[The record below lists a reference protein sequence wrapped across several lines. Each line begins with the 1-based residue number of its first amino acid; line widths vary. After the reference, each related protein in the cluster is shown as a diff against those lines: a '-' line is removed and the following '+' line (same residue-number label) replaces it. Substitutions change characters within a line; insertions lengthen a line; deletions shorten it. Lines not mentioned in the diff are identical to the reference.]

1 MDLEKI
7 EQRIDRTALG
17 ATEVSDT
24 TGGVSYKTLHEALEF
39 GKLMAVTEI
48 GVPRHLRGSVG
59 GCVRIVMQAIEWR
72 MSPWAVADKS
82 YFVNDKIAYE
92 SQLIHAVVESRAN
105 LQRRLR
111 CEYVGEGPARVC
123 VVSGLFKG
131 EIDPCVYTSPAIG
144 SINPKNSPLWKNDPD
159 QQLWYFSVRA
169 WARRYC
175 PDVLLGIYTR
185 DELEDA
191 GEFVGADK
199 AKDVTPRPKIADRL
213 KGNRGEG
220 FNAANVKAEAD
231 QLAAPA
237 EQAMPV
243 IEGEKEQ
250 VAA

>member
-1 MDLEKI
+1 MDLDKI
-7 EQRIDRTALG
+7 EQRIDRVALG

-24 TGGVSYKTLHEALEF
+24 TGGVSYKSLHEALEF

-48 GVPRHLRGSVG
+48 GVPKHLRGSVG

-105 LQRRLR
+105 LQKRLR
-111 CEYVGEGPARVC
+111 CDYEGDGPARVC
-123 VVSGLFKG
+123 IVRGLFKG
-131 EIDPCVYTSPAIG
+131 EIDPCIYTSPAIG
-144 SINPKNSPLWKNDPD
+144 SINPKSSPLWKNDPD

-191 GEFVGADK
+191 GEHVGADK
-199 AKDVTPRPKIADRL
+199 AKDVTPRPRLADRL
-213 KGNRGEG
+213 KGNKGEG
-220 FNAANVKAEAD
+220 FNAGHIATETAKIEAPQD
-231 QLAAPA
+231 
-237 EQAMPV
+237 QAMV
-243 IEGEKEQ
+243 VDGDVKEQ